1 MAAAKNEGVHT
12 AEKIDLTRQILT
24 LQQEKELAVTAEVG
38 KMATVQAEGRAAA
51 FRDGMAYMKELF
63 KEVRQIA

>member
-1 MAAAKNEGVHT
+1 M
-12 AEKIDLTRQILT
+12 
-24 LQQEKELAVTAEVG
+24 AVTAEVG